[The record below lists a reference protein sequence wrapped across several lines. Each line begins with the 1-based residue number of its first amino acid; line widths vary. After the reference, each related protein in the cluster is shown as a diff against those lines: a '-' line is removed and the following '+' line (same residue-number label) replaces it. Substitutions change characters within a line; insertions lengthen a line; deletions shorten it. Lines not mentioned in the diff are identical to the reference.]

1 MHVESEDF
9 SSLTGGLTS
18 GLVEGGLGITP
29 PPGLSAGNAS
39 KVPAKSTQGGFT
51 TGACAAQAC
60 SEALVYQHQE
70 SQVLML
76 NVGRCCPCQ

>member
-39 KVPAKSTQGGFT
+39 KVPAKSTQGVYDRCLCS
-51 TGACAAQAC
+51 TG
-60 SEALVYQHQE
+60 
-70 SQVLML
+70 M
-76 NVGRCCPCQ
+76 